1 MEKKSFWELF
11 TAHKIGIVILGMQ
24 ALLSLVVF
32 FFMARFGALPDKYL
46 GLVAIVLFILLLI
59 TFLDQLIQ
67 KRWHYILKVISV
79 IWSIV
84 FVTISFYLYKGYQVA
99 DDVTG
104 KSQEVE
110 IIDVV
115 VLEESKAKKLQDVL
129 QEEFGVVYGAKKEG
143 IDAMFAKIQSEE
155 GSSINAKEYVD
166 YQELVEGLYNKQLEV
181 IVVCEAFL
189 PIIKEQHANFQEETK
204 ILYSYEMKKK
214 VDLTKPNTTVG
225 NQGTPNATIG
235 SQETPSATVEP
246 VKHKKI
252 SERSF
257 NVFLSGIDVYGS
269 VDKVS
274 RCDVNMI
281 ATVNPVTKQI
291 LLTSIPRDY
300 YVYTTVSGNMRDKL
314 THAGIYG
321 VECSVG
327 TLENL
332 FGVDIDYYL
341 KVNFTGFVDI
351 VDAIGGV
358 TVYSEYDFST
368 SYDFVKGK
376 NQCDGDKALA
386 FVRDRYSFASG
397 DLQRNRNQ
405 QALVKGI
412 IEKLASP
419 TTLVNI
425 NSILN
430 SVSEFMVTNVQ
441 LSEVMELVNMQL
453 SKNSGWTIQTN
464 AITGI
469 GDSQIT
475 YSNQKQKSY
484 VMLPDENQVMEA
496 ASRIRDLMDGK

>member
-1 MEKKSFWELF
+1 MENKSFWELF
-11 TAHKIGIVILGMQ
+11 TTHKIGLVILGIQ
-24 ALLSLVVF
+24 ALMSIVVF
-32 FFMARFGALPDKYL
+32 FFIARFGALPNKYL
-46 GLVAIVLFILLLI
+46 GLVAMILFALLLI
-59 TFLDQLIQ
+59 TFLGQLIQ
-67 KRWHYILKVISV
+67 KRWHYAMKAISIV
-79 IWSIV
+79 WSIV
-84 FVTISFYLYKGYQVA
+84 FLLISFNLYKGYQVA

-104 KSQEVE
+104 KSHEVE

-115 VLEESKAKKLQDVL
+115 VLADNKAAKVQDVL
-129 QEEFGVVYGAKKEG
+129 SEEFGVVYGSNKDG
-143 IDAMFAKIQSEE
+143 IDAMFAMIGPME
-155 GSSINAKEYVD
+155 GASISKKDSID
-166 YQELVEGLYNKQLEV
+166 YQELVKKLYNKQLQV

-189 PIIKEQHANFQEETK
+189 PIIEEQYANFTTETK
-204 ILYSYEMKKK
+204 VLYSYEFRKSINLSKPNHN
-214 VDLTKPNTTVG
+214 VGNLVAPNTT
-225 NQGTPNATIG
+225 I
-235 SQETPSATVEP
+235 EP
-246 VKHKKI
+246 EEVKKI
-252 SERSF
+252 TERSF
-257 NVFLSGIDVYGS
+257 NVFLSGIDVYGN

-327 TLENL
+327 TLEDL

-351 VDAIGGV
+351 VDALGGV

-368 SYDFVKGK
+368 SYDFVKGA
-376 NQCDGDKALA
+376 NECDGDKALA
-386 FVRDRYSFASG
+386 FVRDRYSFSSG

-419 TTLVNI
+419 ATLVNI

-441 LSEVMELVNMQL
+441 LSEIMELVNMQL
-453 SKNSGWTIQTN
+453 SKNSAWTIQTN
-464 AITGI
+464 AITGT

-496 ASRIRDLMDGK
+496 ASRIRDLMEGK